1 MSIMK
6 RRFIIFLTIIFC
18 LAASSTIVFGND
30 RELTNDNLT
39 SLNDKE
45 NLSVTK
51 YNELLK
57 S

>member
-1 MSIMK
+1 MK